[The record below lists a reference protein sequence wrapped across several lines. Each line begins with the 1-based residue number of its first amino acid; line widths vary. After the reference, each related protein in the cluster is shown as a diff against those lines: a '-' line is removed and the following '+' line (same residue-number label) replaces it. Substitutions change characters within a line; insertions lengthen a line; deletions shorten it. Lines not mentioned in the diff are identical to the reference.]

1 MKGIRNITVFCSS
14 SDKIAAHFLEAADE
28 LGRAIAAEKWSLIYG
43 GNRLGMMGR
52 LADAARAGGAT
63 VVGITPQCFVDDGY
77 SDDLCH
83 ELIVTA
89 DIRQRKALLEE
100 RGDAIV
106 VLPGGIGTMEEFF
119 EVLVAKALG
128 RCGKPLVL
136 VDIDEYFAPLVAMI
150 EHGIERGFI
159 RGRAKTLYSVATSVH
174 QVITYLR
181 SCSNGAAEPI

>member
-1 MKGIRNITVFCSS
+1 VKGIRNITVFCSS
-14 SDKIAAHFLEAADE
+14 SDEIAAHFLQAADE
-28 LGRAIAAEKWSLIYG
+28 LGRAIAAEKWSLVYG

-52 LADAARAGGAT
+52 LADAARTGGAT

-83 ELIVTA
+83 ELIVTP

-106 VLPGGIGTMEEFF
+106 VLPGGIGTMEEFY

-136 VDIDEYFAPLVAMI
+136 VDIDEYFVPLVAMI

-174 QVITYLR
+174 QVIAYLR
-181 SCSNGAAEPI
+181 SCSNGGPKPI